1 MEIEIKREKSRETV
15 LPDPDTSFS
24 YLERVRGSES
34 EMAGRIIIL
43 KWRIFSARPL
53 LRCEKIEAVKA
64 S

>member
-1 MEIEIKREKSRETV
+1 VSCQADTPREKWHFHGAKDLNGNRNKREKSGETV

-43 KWRIFSARPL
+43 K
-53 LRCEKIEAVKA
+53 
-64 S
+64 